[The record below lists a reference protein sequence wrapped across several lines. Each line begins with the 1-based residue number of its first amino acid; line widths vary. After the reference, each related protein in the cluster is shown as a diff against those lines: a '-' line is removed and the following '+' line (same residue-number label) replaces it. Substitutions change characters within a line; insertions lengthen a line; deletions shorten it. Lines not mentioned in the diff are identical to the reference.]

1 MKSDG
6 KCSPFDE
13 KYKHTNLKSAV
24 TSKKNQYKENHSK
37 DHFIQVTKTCD
48 EKILKSTRNKRHM
61 MCGEKKIRMPIRN
74 NAEQKTV
81 E

>member
-48 EKILKSTRNKRHM
+48 EKIL
-61 MCGEKKIRMPIRN
+61 
-74 NAEQKTV
+74 
-81 E
+81 